1 MEKQKG
7 KQRVIEVELN
17 PGAEKFMRS
26 KLLGKYMVR
35 ILFRQNNNKFEDKYL
50 KKLERRARWNGKE
63 IEEGKASFSGDR
75 TLKERYCYSM
85 LGY

>member
-17 PGAEKFMRS
+17 SEAEKFMRS

-35 ILFRQNNNKFEDKYL
+35 ILF
-50 KKLERRARWNGKE
+50 G
-63 IEEGKASFSGDR
+63 
-75 TLKERYCYSM
+75 
-85 LGY
+85 

>member
-1 MEKQKG
+1 
-7 KQRVIEVELN
+7 
-17 PGAEKFMRS
+17 
-26 KLLGKYMVR
+26 
-35 ILFRQNNNKFEDKYL
+35 L

-63 IEEGKASFSGDR
+63 IEEEKASFSGDR

>member
-35 ILFRQNNNKFEDKYL
+35 ILFR
-50 KKLERRARWNGKE
+50 
-63 IEEGKASFSGDR
+63 
-75 TLKERYCYSM
+75 
-85 LGY
+85 